1 MKGLRLISQLVASF
15 GPTDEQLMERAGT
28 SDDPAPFET
37 LVNRWRPRIHHLCG
51 RMLGDPALGEDI
63 AQAVF
68 ARIHEHRTHYRPS
81 ARFSTYLWRVAVN
94 LCHDEIRRRNT
105 RAWWLTTGQGNAG
118 TPDGP
123 ESSPPDPLDALPDPG
138 PAPDTNLAQVEEG
151 EFVRRALLRL
161 PAPLRTVVVL
171 RHYQDLKLRE
181 IAEVLEIPEGTV
193 NSRMAEAL
201 TQLARQLSPVLKG
214 TPHTMPAPPV
224 PLTSRPRLTP

>member
-1 MKGLRLISQLVASF
+1 MKGLRLLSHLVASF
-15 GPTDEQLMERAGT
+15 GPTDEQLMEKAGT
-28 SDDPAPFET
+28 SEDPTPFET
-37 LVNRWRPRIHHLCG
+37 LVNRWRPRIHQLCG
-51 RMLGDPALGEDI
+51 RMLGDPALGEDL

-68 ARIHEHRTHYRPS
+68 ARIHERRSQYRPS

-105 RAWWLTTGQGNAG
+105 RAWWLTTGQGKDPNHDGAAS
-118 TPDGP
+118 TP
-123 ESSPPDPLDALPDPG
+123 SDPLDTLPDPS
-138 PAPDTNLAQVEEG
+138 PAPDASLARIEEG

-161 PAPLRTVVVL
+161 PAPLRTVLVL

-201 TQLARQLSPVLKG
+201 TQLARHLAPVFKD
-214 TPHTMPAPPV
+214 APRAIPGVSV
-224 PLTSRPRLTP
+224 PITARPRTQP